1 MGYVVNPY
9 KWVARVF
16 GFKDVMSYDF
26 EAQRIVWDGFQ
37 PEPRLAILFEMES
50 LLSVPVYLGGTFRG
64 RLYLVNRSREN
75 FTIRELQFL
84 RLIVSQL
91 APLLDNFRLL
101 QHMQKL
107 SLLEEKNRIAR
118 DLHDGLLQSL
128 AGLDLRLAACR
139 KLFSDAPGEIRLELE
154 ALQRLIR
161 DEHLKLRNYMKRL
174 RTPSFADDE
183 LPDAL
188 RDYVAA
194 FERQN
199 AIRVQLLIPGGGVR
213 MSRSANRELYQ
224 IIQEALTNVRKH
236 AAASQVRIKIEQD
249 DSAIRVQVEDNGRG
263 FSAEANGAE
272 EPQFRKPWSIAER
285 TRTLNGSLE
294 VESKPGRGTVL
305 SIAIPAEDKTRK
317 VSF

>member
-1 MGYVVNPY
+1 MSVNPH

-16 GFKDVMSYDF
+16 GLKDVMSYDF

-75 FTIRELQFL
+75 FTIQELQFL

-139 KLFSDAPGEIRLELE
+139 KLFSDEPEEIRLELE
-154 ALQRLIR
+154 ALQRLVR
-161 DEHLKLRNYMKRL
+161 DEHLELRSYMKRL
-174 RTPSFADDE
+174 RTPSFNDDE

-188 RDYVAA
+188 RNYVTA

-199 AIRVQLLIPGGGVR
+199 AIRVQLLIPEGGVR
-213 MSRSANRELYQ
+213 LSRSANRELYQ

-263 FSAEANGAE
+263 FSAEANGTE
-272 EPQFRKPWSIAER
+272 EPQLRKPWSIAER
-285 TRTLNGSLE
+285 TRTLNGSLQ

-305 SIAIPAEDKTRK
+305 SIAIPAEDKTRT
-317 VSF
+317 VSL

>member
-1 MGYVVNPY
+1 
-9 KWVARVF
+9 
-16 GFKDVMSYDF
+16 
-26 EAQRIVWDGFQ
+26 
-37 PEPRLAILFEMES
+37 
-50 LLSVPVYLGGTFRG
+50 
-64 RLYLVNRSREN
+64 
-75 FTIRELQFL
+75 
-84 RLIVSQL
+84 
-91 APLLDNFRLL
+91 
-101 QHMQKL
+101 
-107 SLLEEKNRIAR
+107 
-118 DLHDGLLQSL
+118 
-128 AGLDLRLAACR
+128 
-139 KLFSDAPGEIRLELE
+139 
-154 ALQRLIR
+154 
-161 DEHLKLRNYMKRL
+161 
-174 RTPSFADDE
+174 
-183 LPDAL
+183 
-188 RDYVAA
+188 
-194 FERQN
+194 
-199 AIRVQLLIPGGGVR
+199 